1 MDWASA
7 RLPDQSW
14 ATIEAVLATLKSR
27 RGKPS
32 KLSDRRFV
40 EAVVY
45 LLRTGM
51 PWRDLPAEL
60 AGWNAAY
67 KRFRYWE
74 ARGFW
79 AGLFA
84 SVAGPVFEGAP
95 ELFLDS
101 TVVRAHQHAGGAKK
115 NWAARRSRRWAA
127 RAAA

>member
-1 MDWASA
+1 MDWPRA
-7 RLPDQSW
+7 RMPDASW
-14 ATIEAVLATLKSR
+14 ALVEAELAKIKSR
-27 RGKPS
+27 RGAPP
-32 KLSDRRFV
+32 LLGDREFV

-45 LLRTGM
+45 LLRAGM

-79 AGLFA
+79 AALFA
-84 SVAGPVFEGAP
+84 GVAGPVFEGTP

-101 TVVRAHQHAGGAKK
+101 TIVRAHQHAAGAKK
-115 NWAARRSRRWAA
+115 NTAARRPRRWAA